1 MPSRSRSAARRS
13 RSTSFVRP
21 PFPPRSFS
29 PSSPLISPT
38 PVALSLS
45 ARVVSRKWLECFAV
59 AGQRATCSVATS
71 RLAADALVRTA
82 PLVSRWMERLLA
94 GNRPPVTVGEY
105 LAPGWLVRV
114 RQNTLVAQ
122 RFDADRGQSAGAG
135 EREELAEIGE
145 IGAQRV
151 RRDVTLGA
159 EVRGVRGERVGRRA
173 LRPCRHT
180 EPMVTTGSGRYK
192 VTATTTR
199 GAALFAILLAAL
211 ERPLGGTPPRRPPRP
226 RRPPPPKRA

>member
-59 AGQRATCSVATS
+59 AGQRATYNPPG
-71 RLAADALVRTA
+71 RRRDRPHA

-105 LAPGWLVRV
+105 LALEAIAEGDIVGAALARRAAVSPAAVSQLLSALEDDGLIR
-114 RQNTLVAQ
+114 RRRHAG
-122 RFDADRGQSAGAG
+122 DRRGNRSC
-135 EREELAEIGE
+135 
-145 IGAQRV
+145 
-151 RRDVTLGA
+151 RRDAG
-159 EVRGVRGERVGRRA
+159 
-173 LRPCRHT
+173 
-180 EPMVTTGSGRYK
+180 
-192 VTATTTR
+192 TTR
-199 GAALFAILLAAL
+199 GSRRARSLVDRVSELLDELPGRDADALGRLLAAL